1 MRGRRKTLSP
11 EQRLAASKA
20 ICERLS
26 ANIQPTNG
34 AVAAYLA
41 SPDEIDLS
49 QLILSLLARGLTV
62 AAPRWNG
69 ETYELATLHGLDAAD
84 LRRGP
89 MNILEPADAEIIEP
103 SSIATWIVPGLAFTN
118 DGARLGYGGGW
129 YDRLL
134 AGSSAVSLKIGV
146 AYGFQMVPELPCEP
160 HDIPL
165 DRVVTD

>member
-20 ICERLS
+20 ICERL
-26 ANIQPTNG
+26 AADIPPTNG

-69 ETYELATLHGLDAAD
+69 KTYELAKLHGLAAAD

-89 MNILEPADAEIIEP
+89 KNILEPADAEIIEP
-103 SSIATWIVPGLAFTN
+103 SSIATWIVPGLAFTE

-134 AGSSAVSLKIGV
+134 AGSSAASLKIGV

>member
-20 ICERLS
+20 ICERL
-26 ANIQPTNG
+26 AADILPTNG

-69 ETYELATLHGLDAAD
+69 ETYELAKLHGLAAAD

-89 MNILEPADAEIIEP
+89 KNILEPADAEIIEP
-103 SSIATWIVPGLAFTN
+103 SSIATWIVPGLAFTE

-134 AGSSAVSLKIGV
+134 AGSSAASLKIGV

-165 DRVVTD
+165 DRVITD